1 MLWLMQWLPS
11 RLVDTSASPHARCAW
26 TRILTL
32 RRCASSKVGTCPQN
46 ILLQKERN
54 IRVATPSVYGHNAF
68 KEQRSQNTF
77 IVVHPPPLP
86 FEPHPT
92 DIKRNF
98 PHLRPL
104 IFLGN
109 FWHVFTKKILRNC
122 VSNTFQPS
130 RKTPPASTRICATM
144 GSAVNIL
151 DLSPPGR
158 HDTTRVGA

>member
-68 KEQRSQNTF
+68 EEQRSQNTF

-109 FWHVFTKKILRNC
+109 FGMFSLRKFLGTVFPTRFSLAEKHRQPVLGSVLRW
-122 VSNTFQPS
+122 VQP
-130 RKTPPASTRICATM
+130 
-144 GSAVNIL
+144 
-151 DLSPPGR
+151 
-158 HDTTRVGA
+158 